1 MLRKGNGR
9 NPRVDGSARWA
20 DDRFGDDDRPL
31 NKSYETQ
38 TQVPTVAKHQPDQTI
53 AAVLELLA
61 ETWPKCF
68 SIYEAR
74 RQPLKVGVHHDI
86 LAALDGAVTAAE
98 LSRALRVY
106 TGNKVYRSR
115 VRPGAMRIGLDGE
128 PSRRHLAAT
137 GPTQRDRRRRPRW
150 SAASGWTA
158 TAVLRES
165 SRRSGTACRSR
176 RIIPSR
182 CRPEAARLCPIP
194 TSTLSPLMFGQSAIH
209 TGSKHASGFAQT
221 VSSGQPGSKLGGTAR
236 NFRDP
241 QNPNLVRPYL

>member
-1 MLRKGNGR
+1 MVLRKGNGR
-9 NPRVDGSARWA
+9 NPRVDGSARRA

-31 NKSYETQ
+31 NKSYKTQ

-115 VRPGAMRIGLDGE
+115 VRPGAMCGSASTASPADGTCIGCHGADAKGSPQAPSLVSGKWLDSDGSFARIKQTIRDGV
-128 PSRRHLAAT
+128 PKPKNYSVPMPPRGGAPLSDSDVDAVAAYV
-137 GPTQRDRRRRPRW
+137 W
-150 SAASGWTA
+150 
-158 TAVLRES
+158 
-165 SRRSGTACRSR
+165 
-176 RIIPSR
+176 
-182 CRPEAARLCPIP
+182 
-194 TSTLSPLMFGQSAIH
+194 AISH
-209 TGSKHASGFAQT
+209 PHG
-221 VSSGQPGSKLGGTAR
+221 
-236 NFRDP
+236 
-241 QNPNLVRPYL
+241 

>member
-1 MLRKGNGR
+1 MVLRKGNGR
-9 NPRVDGSARWA
+9 NPRVDGSARRA

-31 NKSYETQ
+31 NKSYKTQ

-128 PSRRHLAAT
+128 PSRRHLYWLPRGRRKGIAA
-137 GPTQRDRRRRPRW
+137 GALAGQRQVVGQRRQFY
-150 SAASGWTA
+150 
-158 TAVLRES
+158 VKQQ
-165 SRRSGTACRSR
+165 
-176 RIIPSR
+176 
-182 CRPEAARLCPIP
+182 
-194 TSTLSPLMFGQSAIH
+194 TLSLAG
-209 TGSKHASGFAQT
+209 
-221 VSSGQPGSKLGGTAR
+221 
-236 NFRDP
+236 
-241 QNPNLVRPYL
+241 